1 MYRGFIFFALLLPR
15 LVAAEDSLHVYYYNG
30 ETIEQASVRGVT
42 VTVTLKDTGKLN
54 QVAAYVDNSSPD
66 AVNVIPSN
74 FTLHQSAPKDEDLA
88 VKSEQEVQKIAGR
101 RALWGQVVSGVG
113 TGVSRAKDK
122 MTGKETTPA
131 VKAPPDYE
139 AQARWLA
146 HVDELGQ
153 KGQTVTL
160 AHAYLRGST
169 VFPSS
174 KFAGVLWFDRD
185 EAFVAAVLRVTLGS
199 RSYEF
204 PFPAPDWATTPS
216 KPGQPDKDAE
226 KASSSNPSAH
236 SSEHQ
241 GPGGSLFKPGVLGLS
256 GETWSQGGV
265 GGVRILEVAQ
275 GSAAELAGLRAAY
288 VITEVNGRKIHSTDD
303 LAAML
308 AQKGPGTK
316 VNISYLFW
324 SNLGWMPKETVV
336 ILGSGD

>member
-1 MYRGFIFFALLLPR
+1 MHRGFICFALLISQF
-15 LVAAEDSLHVYYYNG
+15 AAAQNSLHVYYYNG
-30 ETIEQASVRGVT
+30 ETIEQASVRGVS
-42 VTVTLKDTGKLN
+42 VSITLKDTGKLN
-54 QVAAYVDNSSPD
+54 QVAAYVDNTSSD

-74 FTLHQSAPKDEDLA
+74 FVLHQTAPKDEDLA
-88 VKSEQEVQKIAGR
+88 VKSEQEVQRIAGR
-101 RALWGQVVSGVG
+101 RALWGQVVNGVG

-122 MTGKETTPA
+122 MTGKESVPA
-131 VKAPPDYE
+131 ANVPPDYE

-153 KGQTVTL
+153 KGEIVTL

-169 VFPSS
+169 VFPGS
-174 KFAGVLWFDRD
+174 KYAGVLWFDRD
-185 EAFVAAVLRVTLGS
+185 EAFASAVVRVILGS

-204 PFPAPDWATTPS
+204 PFPPPPQATTPA
-216 KPGQPDKDAE
+216 KPGQPEDAE
-226 KASSSNPSAH
+226 KSSASNTSGH
-236 SSEHQ
+236 SPEHQ
-241 GPGGSLFKPGVLGLS
+241 PTGGSSFKPGVLGVS

-265 GGVRILEVAQ
+265 GGVKIMEVAQ
-275 GSAAELAGLRAAY
+275 GSAGELAGLRLGY
-288 VITEVNGRKIHSTDD
+288 VITEVNGRKIRSTDD

-308 AQKGPGTK
+308 AQKGPGIK

>member
-1 MYRGFIFFALLLPR
+1 MYRGLIFFALLLPR
-15 LVAAEDSLHVYYYNG
+15 LATAEDSLHVYYYNG

-54 QVAAYVDNSSPD
+54 QVAAYVDNASSD

-74 FTLHQSAPKDEDLA
+74 FALHQSAPKDEDLA
-88 VKSEQEVQKIAGR
+88 VKSEQEVQRIAGR
-101 RALWGQVVSGVG
+101 RALWGQVVTGVG

-122 MTGKETTPA
+122 MTGKEATPA
-131 VKAPPDYE
+131 AKVPPDYE

-169 VFPSS
+169 VFPGS

-185 EAFVAAVLRVTLGS
+185 EAFASAVVRVTLGS

-204 PFPAPDWATTPS
+204 PFPPPDWATTPS
-216 KPGQPDKDAE
+216 KPGQPENDAE
-226 KASSSNPSAH
+226 KASASNPSAH
-236 SSEHQ
+236 SSEH
-241 GPGGSLFKPGVLGLS
+241 PAGSSFKPGVLGVS
-256 GETWSQGGV
+256 GETWAQGGV
-265 GGVRILEVAQ
+265 GGVKILEIAQ
-275 GSAAELAGLRAAY
+275 NSAAELAGLRAGY
-288 VITEVNGRKIHSTDD
+288 IITEVNARKIRSTED
-303 LAAML
+303 LAAIL
-308 AQKGPGTK
+308 AQRGPGSK